1 MFGDR
6 PSLLNDPNHFVN
18 IQKKRQKNPTHIF
31 RQTIWEEGEP
41 LDRDVDDLSN
51 SFRLIISATTI
62 ATHSLSH
69 LPANLRVTDWL
80 SFDQWYESPPGCCVR
95 PYHQSNGPSNP
106 LKAAPQLSLIAAKCI
121 LGHTSDQWEYDP
133 PRFQVVRRS
142 DCSLDRIVV
151 WAFHDDSAPP
161 LRNFIRAVSRHVNN
175 SQTTMRQPARQ
186 RRWVTTDLK
195 PAPRPRRLGQPGTWS
210 QLKDNLEPGL
220 SWNSAAAATRI
231 FPAPAFL
238 LSDSPCRGCGGSS
251 LLGQLTQTRVSKP
264 KWCLFSFFPIA
275 YFLSFR
281 PLMVGKGLHCW
292 CRLVVF

>member
-1 MFGDR
+1 MVELR
-6 PSLLNDPNHFVN
+6 PMVRVASRLL
-18 IQKKRQKNPTHIF
+18 RQ
-31 RQTIWEEGEP
+31 
-41 LDRDVDDLSN
+41 
-51 SFRLIISATTI
+51 A
-62 ATHSLSH
+62 
-69 LPANLRVTDWL
+69 LP
-80 SFDQWYESPPGCCVR
+80 
-95 PYHQSNGPSNP
+95 HQSNGPSNP

-121 LGHTSDQWEYDP
+121 LGHSSDQWEYDP

-220 SWNSAAAATRI
+220 S
-231 FPAPAFL
+231 
-238 LSDSPCRGCGGSS
+238 
-251 LLGQLTQTRVSKP
+251 
-264 KWCLFSFFPIA
+264 
-275 YFLSFR
+275 
-281 PLMVGKGLHCW
+281 
-292 CRLVVF
+292 

>member
-6 PSLLNDPNHFVN
+6 PSSLLNDPNHFVN
-18 IQKKRQKNPTHIF
+18 IQKKRQKNRAHIF
-31 RQTIWEEGEP
+31 RLTIGEEGEP
-41 LDRDVDDLSN
+41 LDRDVDDLSD

-121 LGHTSDQWEYDP
+121 LGHTSEQWEYHP

-210 QLKDNLEPGL
+210 QLKANLEPGL
-220 SWNSAAAATRI
+220 S
-231 FPAPAFL
+231 
-238 LSDSPCRGCGGSS
+238 
-251 LLGQLTQTRVSKP
+251 
-264 KWCLFSFFPIA
+264 
-275 YFLSFR
+275 
-281 PLMVGKGLHCW
+281 
-292 CRLVVF
+292 